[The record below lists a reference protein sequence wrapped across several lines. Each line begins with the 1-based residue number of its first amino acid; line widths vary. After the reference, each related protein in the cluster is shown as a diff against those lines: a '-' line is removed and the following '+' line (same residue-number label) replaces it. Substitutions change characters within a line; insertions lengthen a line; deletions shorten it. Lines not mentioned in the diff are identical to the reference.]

1 MIRENVNLIA
11 FVLTLL
17 FIGIFI
23 LRPSVLLISVVVV
36 ASIGVIG
43 FVLLQFRIPIK
54 IASSIS
60 KLLK

>member
-23 LRPSVLLISVVVV
+23 LRPIVLLISVVIV
-36 ASIGVIG
+36 ALIGVIG
-43 FVLLQFRIPIK
+43 LVLLQFKIPIK
-54 IASSIS
+54 IANSIS
-60 KLLK
+60 ELLK